1 MVAAERVAVAMAV
14 GWMAAESREVVATAE
29 EKAAAMAGA
38 DEVVAEKVAVVMV
51 AGGVGWGR
59 MEGRGTK
66 VETLEVAA

>member
-1 MVAAERVAVAMAV
+1 
-14 GWMAAESREVVATAE
+14 
-29 EKAAAMAGA
+29 MAGA